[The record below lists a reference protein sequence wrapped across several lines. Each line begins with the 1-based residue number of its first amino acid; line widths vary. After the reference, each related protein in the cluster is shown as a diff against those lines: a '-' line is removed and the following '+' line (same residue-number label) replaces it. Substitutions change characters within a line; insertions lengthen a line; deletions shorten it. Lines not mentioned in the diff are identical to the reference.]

1 MREGDVLCVP
11 NPSPERKRPGHKPRG
26 LSTKMLPA
34 QALLIPQFLVFES
47 LGWVNTYKPLIVPSW
62 LGGSAFFIF
71 LFRQFFRS
79 VPQSYEDAARLDG
92 ATNWQL
98 YWNVM
103 LPLSKPVIG
112 AVAALS
118 AVYHWQDFLTPLVY
132 LSDYKTYPVSVGLRM
147 YQSMEG
153 SWANLIMAASLI
165 ALLPPLLIVLLT

>member
-1 MREGDVLCVP
+1 MLRTVGHDELAGPGAADPAVP
-11 NPSPERKRPGHKPRG
+11 
-26 LSTKMLPA
+26 
-34 QALLIPQFLVFES
+34 VFES

-92 ATNWQL
+92 TTNWQL

-103 LPLSKPVIG
+103 LPLSRLLIG
-112 AVAALS
+112 AVAPLS
-118 AVYHWQDFLTPLVY
+118 AVYHRQDFLTPLVY

-165 ALLPPLLIVLLT
+165 ALLPPLVIVLLTQRYLMRNIGVKRATDGAA